1 MNFQPL
7 FGSYHPIAIH
17 ASAATLAIGLGGAQF
32 VLPKGTSLHR
42 CLGYVWVT
50 LMASVAITG
59 LFIHEILMISAFSP
73 IHLLSLLVLVTL
85 VWAVR
90 AAKNALVS
98 RQRTAM
104 IMLYIFGLLL
114 AGACSFPRFEC
125 FMLYSLDDVIALSA
139 QSHLP
144 QLTDASEYLQ
154 WSCGQSCSTRTVG
167 WDNLKC

>member
-42 CLGYVWVT
+42 RLGYVWVT

-90 AAKNALVS
+90 TAKNALVS

-114 AGACSFPRFEC
+114 AGACSFPPVRVFHVV
-125 FMLYSLDDVIALSA
+125 F
-139 QSHLP
+139 
-144 QLTDASEYLQ
+144 T
-154 WSCGQSCSTRTVG
+154 G
-167 WDNLKC
+167 

>member
-1 MNFQPL
+1 MDFQPL
-7 FGSYHPIAIH
+7 FGSDHPIAIH
-17 ASAATLAIGLGGAQF
+17 AFAAMLAIGPGGAQF
-32 VLPKGTSLHR
+32 VLPKETSLHQ

-59 LFIHEILMISAFSP
+59 LVIHEIHMIGAFSP
-73 IHLLSLLVLVTL
+73 IHLLLLLVLVTL

-114 AGACSFPRFEC
+114 AEAFSFSPGR
-125 FMLYSLDDVIALSA
+125 VIHAA
-139 QSHLP
+139 F
-144 QLTDASEYLQ
+144 T
-154 WSCGQSCSTRTVG
+154 G
-167 WDNLKC
+167 